1 MRDILLIF
9 VFEGGTEILGFDHT
23 LEQVY
28 TSREHLQLANF
39 SLRNN

>member
-28 TSREHLQLANF
+28 TQVANIY
-39 SLRNN
+39 SLRILV